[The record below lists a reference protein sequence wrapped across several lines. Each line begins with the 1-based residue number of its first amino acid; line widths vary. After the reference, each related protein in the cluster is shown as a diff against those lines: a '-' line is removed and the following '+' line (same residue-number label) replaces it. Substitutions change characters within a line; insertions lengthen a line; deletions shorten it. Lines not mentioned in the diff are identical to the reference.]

1 MPEETRWTRI
11 GELLRAAKAKGKAA
25 VWCVAGAGNGG
36 ISMAGHLGLMGFEV
50 RLYHRTDERLNAVRW
65 YGGVELEGV
74 VEGFGPVAMATSSIG
89 EAVRGADVV
98 MIVTPSTAHRP
109 LAEAMAPHL
118 ADGQLVVLN
127 PGRTGGALEF
137 SAVARRLAP
146 EVLPVVVEAQT
157 FIYASRATNR
167 HKGHI
172 FSIKNGV
179 PASAL
184 PSHMTPDALGV
195 LNVAFPAFT
204 AGSNVLATS
213 LENIGAV
220 FHPALTLLSA
230 GWIEST
236 GGDFE
241 YYLQG
246 ISPAVAKVLERV
258 DAERLAVAGAL
269 GIRTVSAREWLYLA
283 YDSHGD
289 DLCSAIRDTSGYA
302 GIKAPATI
310 DHRYVWED
318 VPMSLVPMSS
328 IGAMLGVPTPT
339 IDMVI
344 ELARIMS
351 GKDFRAAG
359 RTVATLGIEGM
370 SVEQIHRLVME
381 GEAER
386 RAP

>member
-1 MPEETRWTRI
+1 MPDETRWTRI

-50 RLYHRTDERLNAVRW
+50 RLYNRTDERLNAVRW

-157 FIYASRATNR
+157 FIYASRATSR

-246 ISPAVAKVLERV
+246 ISPAVARVLERV

-283 YDSHGD
+283 YDSRGD
-289 DLCSAIRDTSGYA
+289 DLCSAIKDTSGYA

-344 ELARIMS
+344 DLARIMS
-351 GKDFRAAG
+351 GRDFRASG

>member
-1 MPEETRWTRI
+1 
-11 GELLRAAKAKGKAA
+11 
-25 VWCVAGAGNGG
+25 
-36 ISMAGHLGLMGFEV
+36 
-50 RLYHRTDERLNAVRW
+50 
-65 YGGVELEGV
+65 
-74 VEGFGPVAMATSSIG
+74 
-89 EAVRGADVV
+89 
-98 MIVTPSTAHRP
+98 
-109 LAEAMAPHL
+109 
-118 ADGQLVVLN
+118 
-127 PGRTGGALEF
+127 
-137 SAVARRLAP
+137 
-146 EVLPVVVEAQT
+146 
-157 FIYASRATNR
+157 
-167 HKGHI
+167 
-172 FSIKNGV
+172 
-179 PASAL
+179 
-184 PSHMTPDALGV
+184 MTPDALGV

-258 DAERLAVAGAL
+258 DEERLAVAGAL

-283 YDSHGD
+283 YDSRGD

-344 ELARIMS
+344 DLARIMS